1 MEKIGWIA
9 LVFVLQIALLGF
21 MYHLFGTESID
32 WEENSGLIWDPFTGG
47 DNATVDSEN
56 FKLLQKENRKLKRKI
71 DKQEE
76 ERQRLFDGARETSS
90 KVRDLEDE
98 LDRVKHRSMGDSIP
112 VGDSQGDSGRLNE
125 LGQEELRKLK
135 MKAEY
140 TNERFF
146 KELKIDLENLKKS
159 ENLRDIDVIH
169 QKVKRAEDGLSSIE
183 SNDIV
188 LQRNGAFG
196 LPTNRLMCV
205 VPGRYPEYK
214 HNMETILKT
223 WGQHCSQIIFTVISD
238 KPEDIP
244 KKITVDSFEGS
255 YTPKKKL
262 EAPIVVFSDT
272 FRPEDGENLIEK
284 MFRSLDW
291 VYKNIDPLPDYT
303 IKVDTDYF
311 LIPENLEI
319 LLSQHDP
326 DKDAVMFGNWLY
338 HRPEITW
345 RFPGGVYTLSRAALK
360 KFAELIQDALVTKHS
375 GSTRFVRRGPC
386 IDWPLHDD
394 DLYIGMCC
402 DQLNITMAYSK
413 DKLGREMF
421 CPLGFEQCIGMR
433 QSSSFWYTK
442 NKDPDTFKNG
452 IDHYSAH
459 PAAFHRVKQ
468 AGDMAK
474 YYKHL
479 YIMSVKQGGPF
490 GR

>member
-1 MEKIGWIA
+1 MEKGAW
-9 LVFVLQIALLGF
+9 LVTFFVVQVALLAF
-21 MYHLFGTESID
+21 MYHLFGTETID
-32 WEENSGLIWDPFTGG
+32 WEENSGIIWDPFGSSNDTS
-47 DNATVDSEN
+47 DLSQ
-56 FKLLQKENRKLKRKI
+56 LQQLEKENTKLKK
-71 DKQEE
+71 
-76 ERQRLFDGARETSS
+76 ERQQLFDAARGSSS
-90 KVRDLEDE
+90 KIRELEDKLE
-98 LDRVKHRSMGDSIP
+98 RVKAGSASGSIP
-112 VGDSQGDSGRLNE
+112 SGGSSSDSGRMNE
-125 LGQEELRKLK
+125 PSQEKLRKLN
-135 MKAEY
+135 MKSAY
-140 TNERFF
+140 ANQRFF
-146 KELKIDLENLKKS
+146 KELKIDLEALKES
-159 ENLRDIDVIH
+159 QDLRNIDPIH
-169 QKVKRAEDGLSSIE
+169 QKIKRAEEGLEAID
-183 SNDIV
+183 NGKVV

-196 LPTNRLMCV
+196 LPPNRLMCV

-223 WGQHCSQIIFTVISD
+223 WGQHCSKIIFTVISD
-238 KPEDIP
+238 KPDDIP
-244 KKITVDSFEGS
+244 AQISVDSFEGS
-255 YTPKKKL
+255 YTPKRRL
-262 EAPIVVFSDT
+262 TAPIVVFSNT
-272 FRPEDGENLIEK
+272 HRPEDGENLIEK

-291 VYKNIDPLPDYT
+291 VYKNVDPLPDFT

-326 DKDAVMFGNWLY
+326 EDPVMFGNWLY

-360 KFAELIQDALVTKHS
+360 KFAEHIQPALVTHHT

-442 NKDPDTFKNG
+442 NKDSDTFKNG
-452 IDHYSAH
+452 VDHYSAH

-474 YYKHL
+474 YYKYL